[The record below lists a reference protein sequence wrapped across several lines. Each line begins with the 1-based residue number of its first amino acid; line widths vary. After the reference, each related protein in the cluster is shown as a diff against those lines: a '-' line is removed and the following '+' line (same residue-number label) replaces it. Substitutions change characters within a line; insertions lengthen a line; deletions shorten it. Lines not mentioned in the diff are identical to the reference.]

1 MEKIT
6 QARGNPGGKEIIM
19 NVCATCKWYESYC
32 GVCCNGESEHRAD
45 FMGSDDSC
53 EKWEAMDNAKE

>member
-1 MEKIT
+1 
-6 QARGNPGGKEIIM
+6 M
-19 NVCATCKWYESYC
+19 NNTCATCKWYEFYC

-45 FMGSDDSC
+45 FMDSGDSC

>member
-1 MEKIT
+1 MAYTCE
-6 QARGNPGGKEIIM
+6 
-19 NVCATCKWYESYC
+19 TCKWYEFYC

-45 FMGSDDSC
+45 FMESGDSC

>member
-1 MEKIT
+1 MK
-6 QARGNPGGKEIIM
+6 
-19 NVCATCKWYESYC
+19 VCDTCKWYESYC

-45 FMGSDDSC
+45 FMDNNDSC

>member
-1 MEKIT
+1 MTK
-6 QARGNPGGKEIIM
+6 ARGDLGGKEITM
-19 NVCATCKWYESYC
+19 AYTCETCKWYESYC

-45 FMGSDDSC
+45 FMESGDSC